1 VALETKSFPITQS
14 LAITTKTACEV
25 NYSGCLPVV
34 NDLDCKDLKQ
44 SNLAPVRVIGVDR
57 YRLDNDGDGIG
68 CDK

>member
-1 VALETKSFPITQS
+1 
-14 LAITTKTACEV
+14 LAITTNTACEV

-44 SNLAPVRVIGVDR
+44 LNLAPVRVVGVDR
-57 YRLDNDGDGIG
+57 YKLDNDGDGIG